1 MRARFSILVA
11 VTCSVVATTA
21 ATANGARE
29 GRADVPACEE
39 LLSVRQAKEVLRE
52 PLADILTREVVGTTR
67 NCDYIGG
74 KKNAPVQRTLG
85 VTWGPWAELRK
96 RAPSFAKSTVCPVSK
111 SACQDMKKV
120 ATTRRDLDSFKYL
133 EQALSKAGNVR
144 RLRSPVFEGNPVL
157 VWRPSDATG
166 AAAAMGW
173 VLAYDV
179 NSASLLETFCTDST
193 VNTPDV
199 ACAIAAAERVYENVK
214 S

>member
-1 MRARFSILVA
+1 RLRPRQGKVVMRRRLPLVPRWRRQGRQPAHDVTAHRPSKGATMRARFSILVA

-85 VTWGPWAELRK
+85 ITWGPWAELRK

-157 VWRPSDATG
+157 VW
-166 AAAAMGW
+166 
-173 VLAYDV
+173 
-179 NSASLLETFCTDST
+179 
-193 VNTPDV
+193 
-199 ACAIAAAERVYENVK
+199 
-214 S
+214 